1 MTGCN
6 EQGAKVALNRF
17 RKTIESYKFPQ
28 VGQVTVSVG
37 YIRLDSSNAPNILLD
52 CADQALYHAKK
63 TGRNKVIYY
72 NDIALSLD
80 NIDLVSDVELF

>member
-6 EQGAKVALNRF
+6 EQGARVALNRF
-17 RKTIESYKFPQ
+17 RKIIESHKFPL
-28 VGQVTVSVG
+28 VGQVSVSTG

-52 CADQALYHAKK
+52 RADQALYQAKK

-72 NDIALSLD
+72 NDVALTLD
-80 NIDLVSDVELF
+80 KIEHVSDIELF